1 MTSHR
6 SKAAKKS
13 VLVPRAIAS
22 PFCFLAYSS
31 REAHAT
37 LFIEC
42 LEMVFKGRFEVKVTP
57 SALQSGASQRDTIT
71 ELIRGCS
78 FGVVL
83 LDGLRANV
91 VFEYGAMHGLGR
103 PVLLFKEK
111 EANVDI
117 VGLYGS
123 TVELG
128 VSAPPVNCDTQFSDV
143 KDVNYAIWNRF
154 SIKETVRRIWEEYRK
169 KKNDIKDYVEIEEPD
184 LCR

>member
-6 SKAAKKS
+6 SRASRKGALGSGARAK
-13 VLVPRAIAS
+13 R
-22 PFCFLAYSS
+22 FCFLAYSS

-57 SALQSGASQRDTIT
+57 SALESGASQRDVIT
-71 ELIRGCS
+71 ELIKGCS

-91 VFEYGAMHGLGR
+91 IFEYGVMHGMNR
-103 PVLLFKEK
+103 PILLFKEK

-123 TVELG
+123 PVELG

-143 KDVNYAIWNRF
+143 KDVNFATWSRF
-154 SIKETVRRIWEEYRK
+154 SIKETVRQIWEEYRK
-169 KKNDIKDYVEIEEPD
+169 KKDDIKDYIEIEEPD
-184 LCR
+184 LCQ